1 MLFFPE
7 SKITKWAT
15 AKNFCLFKAPQYIQ
29 TTDIPN
35 LSLYDGQKKKR
46 YSKLPFPV
54 PVNTN
59 TIGEIPD
66 GSPNV
71 AISSPMAM
79 TAALAAASEGY
90 ICDCPRERNGVEYPR
105 LKYPEI

>member
-1 MLFFPE
+1 MM
-7 SKITKWAT
+7 
-15 AKNFCLFKAPQYIQ
+15 
-29 TTDIPN
+29 
-35 LSLYDGQKKKR
+35 GKKKR

-59 TIGEIPD
+59 TIGQIPD

-71 AISSPMAM
+71 AISLPMAM